1 MIISS
6 NHGRKFM
13 PATAAVKVSANMSQS
28 SRYESVAFTEQKS
41 LWDLTTQEFLK
52 RVGSTEA
59 TPETGSVA
67 IAVASMGT
75 ALLRKALADSLK
87 NRGAKA
93 AILPLEAAVQQLDA
107 CMAAFREGVDEDGN
121 MSSFQ
126 PPLFRLPH
134 VDAAETQLREEV
146 REGAAQRAISISIA
160 HAREVHSLFRSGL
173 DMLTLIHDETL
184 TCAIAGL
191 RLLNSASECLLVMA
205 EGDLSKI
212 SNPEYRSR
220 MSRHIREIDQLAR
233 EADTQLE
240 RRIHSRQLTR
250 SL

>member
-1 MIISS
+1 MSAIAS
-6 NHGRKFM
+6 
-13 PATAAVKVSANMSQS
+13 VKVSANISQS

-41 LWDLTTQEFLK
+41 LWDGTIQEFLK
-52 RVGSTEA
+52 RVGSTDA

-75 ALLRKALADSLK
+75 ALLRKALAVSLK

-93 AILPLEAAVQQLDA
+93 ATLPLEAAVQELDA
-107 CMAAFREGVDEDGN
+107 CMAVFREGLDEDGN
-121 MSSFQ
+121 MSSF
-126 PPLFRLPH
+126 PPQLFRLPH
-134 VDAAETQLREEV
+134 ADAAETQLREEA
-146 REGAAQRAISISIA
+146 REGAARSATSISIA
-160 HAREVHSLFRSGL
+160 HAREVHRLFRSGL
-173 DMLTLIHDETL
+173 DMLTLIHDEML

-191 RLLNSASECLLVMA
+191 CLLNSASECLLVMA

-212 SNPEYRSR
+212 SNREYRSR